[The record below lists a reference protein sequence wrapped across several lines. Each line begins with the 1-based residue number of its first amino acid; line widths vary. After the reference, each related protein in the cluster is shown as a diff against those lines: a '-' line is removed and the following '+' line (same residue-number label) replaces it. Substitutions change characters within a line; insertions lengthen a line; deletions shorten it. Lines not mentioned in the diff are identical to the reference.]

1 MTVANVAAF
10 TLGYLACGFVAGV
23 IFGRVCR
30 GR

>member
-1 MTVANVAAF
+1 MTVANVVAF
-10 TLGYLACGFVAGV
+10 VVGYLACGFVAGV